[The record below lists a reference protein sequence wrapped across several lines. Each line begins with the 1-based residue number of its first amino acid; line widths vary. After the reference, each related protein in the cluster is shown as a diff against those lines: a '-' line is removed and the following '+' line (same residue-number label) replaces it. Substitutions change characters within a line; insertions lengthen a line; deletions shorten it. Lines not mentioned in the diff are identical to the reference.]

1 MMTKRAGLN
10 TLQIGTLDRI
20 GANLCAHAL
29 SQGLPAEPL
38 PPVQSHFRWMAALSS
53 EWLGSFVRRADPS
66 PVLG

>member
-1 MMTKRAGLN
+1 MMTKTARLN
-10 TLQIGTLDRI
+10 AIQIRTLERV

-29 SQGLPAEPL
+29 GQGLPTDPL
-38 PPVQSHFRWMAALSS
+38 PPARSRFQSIAALSS